1 MMMTRPCRHL
11 KSSLSR
17 LSSICARSQAAAI
30 VFLAALWCVILGWHA
45 PSSAQGLVSA
55 PTTQITQIAAP
66 AKSLAV
72 PSAVAAFY
80 LPVTGALDPDTLW
93 SRSYPAAQLAN
104 APGVW
109 RVGDN
114 QRTAAKFTLSAQT
127 DHLYTLEFP
136 LARLDLVDVFWRS
149 PGKPWSHAQG
159 GDTVPLSAWSV
170 VGQYPSAVLH
180 FDTLPGVIDVLVI
193 MQNTGFAQT
202 TVVLSAD
209 RESRE
214 RRLMQANASGLVIG
228 ASATVLLISLLLCM
242 LYRSKGTLYLLAY
255 SLAVTFGSIVLNGYG
270 AIWFTPEWPQF
281 NDSIKPMAAT
291 LMSATML
298 LACVAALDTNVVRGV
313 WRLWATLTVVM
324 LLAYAAA
331 QWALLPFAWRLS
343 GGVAGAVAVTVVGFG
358 VCLSS
363 WRKGDRYAAW
373 VALAVLMFAMSA
385 VVVARGFLMVRGVD
399 LFSALTSVFFIV
411 SILVLR
417 HVLVLRERYGRAV
430 LGRAVINQYRD
441 PLTALLSYE
450 GFERAVDNLAVR
462 QHSGGGVAHMLY
474 FSLLSLDNFRHEDG
488 YIVWQRDLVRF
499 AAVLQKVLGNG
510 WHIGRLSNSKFGAVR
525 LDDHR
530 NLATEPLLTLVLT
543 SCSRKIDTKDWVD
556 RVGLRMAGVC
566 TPLTGSGLKES
577 LRVLDQSVRDL
588 EAGKRIALL

>member
-1 MMMTRPCRHL
+1 MMAFPLQYL
-11 KSSLSR
+11 KASLSF
-17 LSSICARSQAAAI
+17 CARSKAAGI
-30 VFLAALWCVILGWHA
+30 VFLAALCSVILGWHA
-45 PSSAQGLVSA
+45 PIHAQGLVGA
-55 PTTQITQIAAP
+55 PTTQITQITAP

-72 PSAVAAFY
+72 PTAVPAFY

-93 SRSYPAAQLAN
+93 SQSYPATQPAN
-104 APGVW
+104 AQGVW
-109 RVGDN
+109 RAGDN
-114 QRTAAKFTLSAQT
+114 QRTAAKFTISAQT

-136 LARLDLVDVFWRS
+136 LTRLDLIDVFWRS
-149 PGKPWSHAQG
+149 PGKPWTHAQA
-159 GDTVPLSAWSV
+159 GDTVALSAWPI
-170 VGQYPSAVLH
+170 VGQYPTFVLQV
-180 FDTLPGVIDVLVI
+180 DTLPGVIDVLVT
-193 MQNTGFAQT
+193 MQNAGFAQT

-214 RRLMQANASGLVIG
+214 RRLMQANAAGLVIG
-228 ASATVLLISLLLCM
+228 ASAMVLLISMLLCV
-242 LYRSKGTLYLLAY
+242 LYRSTGSVCLLAY
-255 SLAVTFGSIVLNGYG
+255 SLAVTLGSIVLNGYG

-281 NDSIKPMAAT
+281 NDGIKPMVAT
-291 LMSATML
+291 LISTTML
-298 LACVAALDTNVVRGV
+298 CACMAALDKTVVNRG
-313 WRLWATLTVVM
+313 WRLAAVLAVVL

-331 QWALLPFAWRLS
+331 QWSLLPFSWRLG
-343 GGVAGAVAVTVVGFG
+343 GGVAGAVVVTVIGLG
-358 VCLSS
+358 LCLSS

-373 VALAVLMFAMSA
+373 VALAVLMFALSA

-399 LFSALTSVFFIV
+399 LFSALTSVSLIA

-430 LGRAVINQYRD
+430 MGRAVINQYRD

-530 NLATEPLLTLVLT
+530 NLSTEPLLTLVLT

>member
-1 MMMTRPCRHL
+1 MLQFKTNLHVFA
-11 KSSLSR
+11 R
-17 LSSICARSQAAAI
+17 LRLAGA
-30 VFLAALWCVILGWHA
+30 VLLAALWCAIVGWHA
-45 PSSAQGLVSA
+45 PICAQGLTGSL
-55 PTTQITQIAAP
+55 TTQAAQVTQIAAP
-66 AKSLAV
+66 AQSMAI
-72 PSAVAAFY
+72 PTAVAAFY
-80 LPVTGALDPDTLW
+80 LPVTGVLDPDTLW
-93 SRSYPAAQLAN
+93 SQSYPPAQLAN

-109 RVGDN
+109 RVGDS

-136 LARLDLVDVFWRS
+136 LTRLDLVEVFWRS
-149 PGKPWSHAQG
+149 PGKPWNHAQA
-159 GDTVPLSAWSV
+159 GDTVALSAWPI
-170 VGQYPSAVLH
+170 VGQYPTFVLH
-180 FDTLPGVIDVLVI
+180 FDTLPGVIDVVVVV
-193 MQNTGFAQT
+193 QNTGFAQT

-214 RRLMQANASGLVIG
+214 RRLVQANASGLTIG
-228 ASATVLLISLLLCM
+228 ASATVLLICLLLCV
-242 LYRSKGTLYLLAY
+242 LYRSVGSVYLLAF
-255 SLAVTFGSIVLNGYG
+255 SLAVTMGATVINGYG
-270 AIWFTPEWPQF
+270 AIWFTPDWPQF

-291 LMSATML
+291 LTSASML
-298 LACVAALDTNVVRGV
+298 CACMAALDRSVVGRV
-313 WRLWATLTVVM
+313 WRLAVMLAVVL

-331 QWALLPFAWRLS
+331 QWALLPFAWRMA
-343 GGVAGAVAVTVVGFG
+343 GVVAGAVVVTVLGLG
-358 VCLSS
+358 VSLSS
-363 WRKGDRYAAW
+363 WRRGDSYAGW
-373 VALAVLMFAMSA
+373 VGLAVLLFAVSA

-399 LFSALTSVFFIV
+399 LFSAFASLLLIA

-430 LGRAVINQYRD
+430 LGRAVINKYRD

-474 FSLLSLDNFRHEDG
+474 FSLLNLNNFRHEDG

-530 NLATEPLLTLVLT
+530 NLTTEPLLTLVLT

-566 TPLTGSGLKES
+566 TPLTGSGLKEA
-577 LRVLDQSVRDL
+577 LRLLDQSVRDL
-588 EAGKRIALL
+588 EPGKRIALL